1 MKEIKL
7 FDVKPTLKSRLWN
20 CLDTYEIRDNDY
32 TMLDMERDLV
42 NHPLDIIEW
51 LVGRIE
57 DLEG

>member
-1 MKEIKL
+1 MNEIKL
-7 FDVKPTLKSRLWN
+7 FDVKPTLTGRLWN

-32 TMLDMERDLV
+32 TISDLQNDMA
-42 NHPLDIIEW
+42 NNPLAIIEW